1 MSSARSFANQKLY
14 HARILAA
21 AWRRELKDQ
30 QIPSTVLSDAFDP
43 PCRRHLQ
50 LAYGWFVLEI
60 AQLSPLPAEPPARCA
75 ELPDVAQGKA
85 IPPEIRELQQLEK
98 NGWIAQLLQPGSGA
112 SSAPRSVGNLATAV
126 EGTSGP
132 DAIDQ
137 WIEQL
142 QTIFERMS
150 EALDEY

>member
-1 MSSARSFANQKLY
+1 MSAARSFANQKLY

-21 AWRRELKDQ
+21 AWRGQLKDQ
-30 QIPSTVLSDAFDP
+30 QIPSTVLADAFDP
-43 PCRRHLQ
+43 PSRRHLQ
-50 LAYGWFVLEI
+50 LAYGWFLLEI
-60 AQLSPLPAEPPARCA
+60 AQLAPLPAEPPARCS
-75 ELPDVAQGKA
+75 ELPDVDQGKV

-98 NGWIAQLLQPGSGA
+98 NGWLAELLQSDSGA
-112 SSAPRSVGNLATAV
+112 SSVPRSAGNLATAV
-126 EGTSGP
+126 EATSGP